1 MTDEAA
7 PPPQTTISTEPPMTN
22 TPEARTPTGEIKDAS
37 APPAASETP
46 ATGAPETYADFT
58 APEGTTLDKE
68 LVAEVTPIFKELGL
82 SQEAAQK
89 LMDFHTSK
97 FAKTNELLAKSVDDM
112 RADWRNQV
120 MSDKDIGGKID
131 QVKIELGR
139 AKDRLPTEIR
149 SAFDEAMNIT
159 GLGDHPAIVK
169 GLYEMAKMVNEGSHV
184 SGGGPSPN
192 GQSKT
197 GEVSRP
203 TLASALYPNL
213 SQ

>member
-1 MTDEAA
+1 M
-7 PPPQTTISTEPPMTN
+7 MN

-37 APPAASETP
+37 TAPTAPETP

-58 APEGTTLDKE
+58 APEGITIDKE

-89 LMDFHTSK
+89 LMDFHTAK
-97 FAKTNELLAKSVDDM
+97 FGKTNEMLTKSVEDM

-139 AKDRLPTEIR
+139 AKDRLPAEVRT
-149 SAFDEAMNIT
+149 AFDEAMNIT

-184 SGGGPSPN
+184 TGGGPSPN

-203 TLASALYPNL
+203 TLAGALYPNL